1 MLAVLNAFQDE
12 GKKKADIDI
21 LIYRNNDSQGWGG
34 IGKNNGEYNSIYR
47 KILYT
52 LNTFT
57 IEGGLDP
64 EKLQTLSKIA
74 AGQI

>member
-1 MLAVLNAFQDE
+1 MSIFNAFQNE
-12 GKKKADIDI
+12 GKKKVDIDI
-21 LIYRNNDSQGWGG
+21 LIYRNNDSHGWGG

-57 IEGGLDP
+57 IEGGLDH